1 MAQLVALYIEKNKLH
16 SFDGTTH
23 SEVSIPLSLFNVTQ
37 TYSAAHAWA
46 TTTAASLLSAHSN
59 IVIRSDN
66 FDDSVVNE
74 AVASFKGFH
83 EVSSTNFIKMLQG
96 AINAYVANNSGTIK
110 AFKLNAGN
118 MRYFCPV
125 CNAVHLGI
133 SFENGGSP
141 NEATVEFVE
150 QNHDG
155 IMGNVVTHR
164 TSASKAVPYSMHKH
178 LIEGY

>member
-23 SEVSIPLSLFNVTQ
+23 SEVSVPLSLFNVTQ

-46 TTTAASLLSAHSN
+46 TATAASLLSAHSN
-59 IVIRSDN
+59 VVIRSDN
-66 FDDSVVNE
+66 FDDTIVNE
-74 AVASFKGFH
+74 TVASFKGFH
-83 EVSSTNFIKMLQG
+83 EVSSANFMKMLQG

-164 TSASKAVPYSMHKH
+164 ASASRAIPYSMHKH

>member
-16 SFDGTTH
+16 SFDGTNH
-23 SEVSIPLSLFNVTQ
+23 NEVSIPLSLFSVTQ
-37 TYSAAHAWA
+37 PYSAAHAWA
-46 TTTAASLLSAHSN
+46 TSTAASVLGGHSN
-59 IVIRSDN
+59 VAIRTDN
-66 FDDSVVNE
+66 FDDTVVNE
-74 AVASFKGFH
+74 PVASFKGFH
-83 EVSSTNFIKMLQG
+83 EVSSANLMKMLQG
-96 AINAYVANNSGTIK
+96 AINAYVASSGTIE

-125 CNAVHLGI
+125 CNAIHLGV
-133 SFENGGSP
+133 SFENGGST
-141 NEATVEFVE
+141 NDAVVEFVE

-164 TSASKAVPYSMHKH
+164 AIASRAIPYSMHKH